1 MLRVYNSHGR
11 RALSFAEGVIES
23 SGVDPY
29 NPSLGRNESV
39 LWFYLKDKS
48 IMFVYESQIHQI
60 NGRVRVHFNPS
71 SKEDFAIAKCIEL
84 LDSDEKILKGGCV
97 FR

>member
-1 MLRVYNSHGR
+1 MSRVYNSHGR

-23 SGVDPY
+23 SGIDPY

-48 IMFVYESQIHQI
+48 IMFVYESQMHQI
-60 NGRVRVHFNPS
+60 DGRVRVHFNPS
-71 SKEDFAIAKCIEL
+71 SKKDFAIVKCIEL
-84 LDSDEKILKGGCV
+84 LDSDEKILKGGYI

>member
-1 MLRVYNSHGR
+1 M
-11 RALSFAEGVIES
+11 SFAEGVIES
-23 SGVDPY
+23 SGIDPY
-29 NPSLGRNESV
+29 N
-39 LWFYLKDKS
+39 LKDKS

>member
-11 RALSFAEGVIES
+11 RALNFAEGEIEG
-23 SGVDPY
+23 SGKDPY
-29 NPSLGRNESV
+29 NPSLGRNEPV
-39 LWFYLKDKS
+39 LWFYLKDNP
-48 IMFVYESQIHQI
+48 IMFVYESQTHQI

-71 SKEDFAIAKCIEL
+71 SKKDFAIVKCIEL
-84 LDSDEKILKGGCV
+84 LDSDEKILKGGYV